1 MSEEL
6 NKVLGIDRLAVF
18 PLPLVLMPFE
28 ILPLHI
34 FEPRYRELLDDVQAE
49 NNLFGISILEPNEIF
64 LEKPKVGSIGCATEI
79 RDAQTIDDGRSNILT
94 IGVIRYKIKGYTE
107 TDKPY
112 LIADVEFFE
121 DDPPESG
128 LEAAADEVFS
138 LFEKLAKTTYKISGY
153 AGEIPEIPRAEP
165 EQLSFLVG
173 AAFNLDNATKTRM
186 LEMRVTVNR
195 LVILKEFLLEALS
208 KAEETE
214 HINRISRT
222 NGHSKKKIDTG
233 GI

>member
-6 NKVLGIDRLAVF
+6 NKVLGIDRLPIF

-34 FEPRYRELLDDVQAE
+34 FEPRYRELLSDVQSE
-49 NNLFGISILEPNEIF
+49 KNLFGISLLEPNEVF
-64 LEKPKVGSIGCATEI
+64 LEKPKVGSIGCVTEI
-79 RDAQTIDDGRSNILT
+79 RDAHTIDDGRSNILT
-94 IGVIRYKIKGYTE
+94 IGVIRYRINGYIE

-128 LEAAADEVFS
+128 LEDAADEVFS
-138 LFEKLAKTTYKISGY
+138 LFEKLAKTTYKISGH
-153 AGEIPEIPRAEP
+153 AGELPEIPRAEP

-173 AAFNLDNATKTRM
+173 AAFNLDSATKSAF
-186 LEMRVTVNR
+186 LEIRSTVKR
-195 LVILKEFLLEALS
+195 LGKLKKILSDALI

-222 NGHSKKKIDTG
+222 NGHSKKKIDTDG
-233 GI
+233 L